1 MRDYMH
7 PNKGNSG
14 SFDHK
19 DASGRPLDAA
29 GKLINQSAR
38 PDLKKTNYVD
48 PNRRP
53 QFKNT

>member
-1 MRDYMH
+1 MKDYMH
-7 PNKGNSG
+7 PGRGNSG
-14 SFDHK
+14 AFDHK
-19 DASGRPLDAA
+19 DAADRPLDQA
-29 GKLINQSAR
+29 GKLCIQSAR

>member
-1 MRDYMH
+1 MKDYLTPH
-7 PNKGNSG
+7 RGNSG
-14 SFDHK
+14 PFDHK

-53 QFKNT
+53 QFKQT